1 MCMMLLDGDTLV
13 KCWWDG
19 EDLYAAVF
27 ERDPSLLPPISLVGV
42 FLAASWPLF
51 ICPLS
56 EGESKEVDK
65 LIPASSGTRVASGEE
80 TPAVAPAAFF
90 APNIAIGSADLFHDN
105 QNIII
110 IKR

>member
-1 MCMMLLDGDTLV
+1 M
-13 KCWWDG
+13 
-19 EDLYAAVF
+19 
-27 ERDPSLLPPISLVGV
+27 SLVGV

-56 EGESKEVDK
+56 EGESSEVDK

-90 APNIAIGSADLFHDN
+90 APNMAIGSADLLHDN
-105 QNIII
+105 QNTIILKNENKI
-110 IKR
+110 YIMSSSAYKRLTYIFVPDC